1 MKITQ
6 DDIKYVIVQAG
17 GKGTRMGHYAENRPK
32 CLVPVNDIPMIMN
45 TLKVYRESNVWIYE
59 KNGNEIEQEA
69 NIIPLSLD
77 NFREFF
83 EKIPKSSPSN
93 PDLIF
98 SILEDSRKN
107 ISLTNREW

>member
-1 MKITQ
+1 MLRHVA
-6 DDIKYVIVQAG
+6 DIASEFKKPTFCLFIA
-17 GKGTRMGHYAENRPK
+17 PK
-32 CLVPVNDIPMIMN
+32 FDIN

-107 ISLTNREW
+107 ISLTNREWEKFIKNKFLESV